1 MRKFYAMEYM
11 SSDEK
16 CTYGQAGK
24 NGRHNLAVNI
34 RAFSTKKERDDF
46 IDWNHADAITYSQLH
61 TTARAITKK
70 EFYSWFDELNIDG
83 FFDYPN
89 NI

>member
-1 MRKFYAMEYM
+1 MRKFYAIEYL
-11 SSDEK
+11 SSNEN

-34 RAFSTKKERDDF
+34 RAFNTKKERDNFTDCH
-46 IDWNHADAITYSQLH
+46 HADAIIYSRLY
-61 TTARAITKK
+61 TTARAMTKK
-70 EFYSWFDELNIDG
+70 EFYDWFDELNIDG

-89 NI
+89 ND